1 MMLYLILCL
10 LFVAVVPSFLAAL
23 IARVLRSR
31 IRKEHVSYWH
41 LPLLLTLPPCFLS
54 SVLLLL
60 GELIGPLAQD
70 TAFAEVGSWIVFGS
84 LVMAAA
90 GSVLLLLMIFFSIVG
105 WIDSKTMSR
114 GR

>member
-1 MMLYLILCL
+1 MTLYLICL
-10 LFVAVVPSFLAAL
+10 LFVAVVPSLLAAL

-31 IRKEHVSYWH
+31 IRKEHVSFWR

-70 TAFAEVGSWIVFGS
+70 TAFAEIGRWIVFGS

-90 GSVLLLLMIFFSIVG
+90 GSLLLVLMIFFSVLG
-105 WIDSKTMSR
+105 WIDSKTISR
-114 GR
+114 SR